1 MQWIW
6 GFLALILF
14 VLSQDAVSDVIALK
28 GVVDD
33 KSKELLFGYRGSNL
47 ES

>member
-1 MQWIW
+1 MQWVW
-6 GFLALILF
+6 EFLDLIVF
-14 VLSQDAVSDVIALK
+14 VLSQGAASDVIALK

-33 KSKELLFGYRGSNL
+33 KSKELLFGCRGINL